1 VIFCYIAPAR
11 EPVRYR
17 DKSIGFETN
26 FRKCFGPLSAIGLL
40 TALMTAS
47 AYAQVRV
54 GEAAV
59 VENKVRR
66 VAGPSTT
73 QINVG
78 AGLRIP
84 C

>member
-1 VIFCYIAPAR
+1 
-11 EPVRYR
+11 
-17 DKSIGFETN
+17 
-26 FRKCFGPLSAIGLL
+26 
-40 TALMTAS
+40 MTAS

-54 GEAAV
+54 GEVAV
-59 VENKVRR
+59 VENEVRR

-84 C
+84 Y

>member
-1 VIFCYIAPAR
+1 
-11 EPVRYR
+11 
-17 DKSIGFETN
+17 
-26 FRKCFGPLSAIGLL
+26 
-40 TALMTAS
+40 MTAS

-59 VENKVRR
+59 VENEVRR